1 MKKFLSI
8 LFLFSILFTSICFA
22 KDYEDLTDNTFKSVK
37 RYVDSKSS
45 KMDIGVGFYHIETG
59 KSFYIKPN
67 EKFPLASVFKV
78 PIMICV
84 LQDIDKGK
92 LALSDKLSLNRNDQ
106 CVGSGDIQYSPLGQS
121 FTASNLMY
129 KMISVSDNTASDMLW
144 NYIGYDACNDMLKNI
159 GLNNSDVYI
168 ANRPSWLLSLGEY
181 SKFRNYDSLKIAS
194 VWKNMNK
201 SERFSAIQ
209 EVLNENSNLTL
220 SQFQKIEDD
229 SENTGSY
236 ESDVV
241 VAEALDNL
249 STPRDF
255 SILLAKLYKGELL
268 SKPMTN
274 KALAYMG
281 SCKYNSRIPGKL
293 PSGTKVWHKTGTIAG
308 CVNDVGIVK
317 FSDNSHG
324 VVVVFARRVKKGYSS
339 EAGNSI
345 ADISKIIY
353 DNFSK

>member
-1 MKKFLSI
+1 MKKILSI
-8 LFLFSILFTSICFA
+8 LFLLSILFTSICFA
-22 KDYEDLTDNTFKSVK
+22 QDYEELTDKAFNSVK
-37 RYVDSKSS
+37 KYVDSKSS

-59 KSFYIKPN
+59 KSFYINSN
-67 EKFPLASVFKV
+67 ESFPLASVFKI

-92 LALSDKLSLNRNDQ
+92 LTLSDKLSLNRNDQ
-106 CVGSGDIQYSPLGQS
+106 CVGSGDIQFSSLGKS
-121 FTASNLMY
+121 FTVSDLMY
-129 KMISVSDNTASDMLW
+129 KMISISDNTASDMLW
-144 NYIGYDACNDMLKNI
+144 NYIGYSACNDMLKKI
-159 GLNNSDVYI
+159 GLNNSDIYI

-181 SKFRNYDSLKIAS
+181 SKFKNYNSRKIAS
-194 VWKNMNK
+194 TWISMSK

-209 EVLNENSNLTL
+209 EVIEENSGLTL

-229 SENTGSY
+229 SAGSY
-236 ESDVV
+236 ESDVI

-249 STPRDF
+249 STPKDF
-255 SILLAKLYKGELL
+255 SLLLAKLYKGELL

-281 SCKYNSRIPGKL
+281 ACKYNSRIPGKL
-293 PSGTKVWHKTGTIAG
+293 PPDTKVWHKTGTIAG

-317 FSDNSHG
+317 FSETSHG
-324 VVVVFARRVKKGYSS
+324 VVVVFVRRIKQGYSS

-345 ADISKIIY
+345 AYISKIIY

>member
-92 LALSDKLSLNRNDQ
+92 LTLSDKLSLNRNDQ

-293 PSGTKVWHKTGTIAG
+293 PNGTKVWHKTGTIAG